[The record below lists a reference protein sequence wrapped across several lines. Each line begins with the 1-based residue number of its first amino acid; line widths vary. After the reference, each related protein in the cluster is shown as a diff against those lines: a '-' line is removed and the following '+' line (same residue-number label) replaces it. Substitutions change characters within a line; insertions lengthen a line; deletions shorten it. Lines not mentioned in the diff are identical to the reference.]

1 MTYSIS
7 HEAVSDLEKIWVY
20 TFENWSTKQAD
31 RYINLIFNEI
41 EFICG
46 NPLSG
51 SNINHIKSK
60 YFRIKVKSN
69 FIYYK
74 IDEKKQTIEIIRILH
89 EMMDQD
95 SHIWF

>member
-1 MTYSIS
+1 MTYTIS

-20 TFENWSTKQAD
+20 TYENWSTEQAD

-41 EFICG
+41 EFVCL

-51 SNINHIKSK
+51 FSIEHIKK
-60 YFRIKVKSN
+60 GYLRIKVKSH

-74 IDEKKQTIEIIRILH
+74 LNEKKQTIEFIRILH

-95 SHIWF
+95 SHI

>member
-20 TFENWSTKQAD
+20 NFENWSVEQAD
-31 RYINLIFNEI
+31 RYSNLIFTEI

-46 NPLSG
+46 NPLFG
-51 SNINHIKSK
+51 FKIDHIKSK
-60 YFRIKVKSN
+60 YFRIKVKSH

-74 IDEKKQTIEIIRILH
+74 VKEKKQTIEIIRILH

-95 SHIWF
+95 SHI

>member
-1 MTYSIS
+1 MTYTIS

-20 TFENWSTKQAD
+20 TYENWSTEQAD

-41 EFICG
+41 EFVCL

-51 SNINHIKSK
+51 FSIEHIKK
-60 YFRIKVKSN
+60 GYLRIKVKSH

-74 IDEKKQTIEIIRILH
+74 LNEKKQTIEVIRILH

-95 SHIWF
+95 SHI

>member
-7 HEAVSDLEKIWVY
+7 HKAVSDLEKIWVY
-20 TFENWSTKQAD
+20 TFENCSTEHAD
-31 RYINLIFNEI
+31 RTINLIINEI
-41 EFICG
+41 EFVCL

-51 SNINHIKSK
+51 FSIDHIKSK
-60 YFRIKVKSN
+60 YFRIKVKSH

-74 IDEKKQTIEIIRILH
+74 VNEKKQTIEIIRILH

-95 SHIWF
+95 SHI